1 MTVYDIRPIQISMPS
16 REPPAFVL
24 YIHIYIYTHYVS
36 TIHDWLAEVCCVL
49 QAIRQPSWSLAD
61 LLVEASESLGS
72 YSTVELFGTLVE
84 MNNVNLPL
92 ILSILTGKLTMIW
105 DDLY

>member
-49 QAIRQPSWSLAD
+49 TGNSPAQLEFSWLAGGGERIFGQ
-61 LLVEASESLGS
+61 LLYGR
-72 YSTVELFGTLVE
+72 
-84 MNNVNLPL
+84 
-92 ILSILTGKLTMIW
+92 IIW
-105 DDLY
+105 DIGRNE